1 MVKEESLFDIFLYE
15 TTHLLDEMETKLL
28 EAEKTK
34 KADKEWIDNIFRIM
48 HTIKGSS
55 AMLDFKELS
64 KLSHGLEDVY
74 SFIRDNNIDIKLIS
88 KILDVSLEVVSFIKE
103 ELKTLDENGSLQKD
117 IKPLLKKI
125 DKIFKDIKDV
135 KNKDIIKNIK
145 EEITGK
151 INYKINVKFKQGC
164 MMEDIRSLDIK
175 NKLGKIS
182 KVIKTNPNILKGPE
196 ACKKIIENGASFF
209 IDTNSSKKEI
219 QNLLKKILFLEET
232 LVSKYEEE
240 VISLDM
246 ESVKNNSYDRKHYI
260 SVDVNKLDNLLNN
273 VIELVT
279 SRAILEDR
287 VLKEFKK
294 SEKLENAFYNLN
306 ERIKELQENIM
317 DIRMVPIKKVFFSMK
332 RLVRDMSKKENKKI
346 NLTFIGEETEV
357 DKNIIE
363 DLYNP
368 IIHLIRNA
376 IDHGIELTEER
387 TKINKSSEGNI
398 TLKAKTEGGNIIVS
412 ICDDGKGLDK
422 KAILNKAIDKGYIK
436 KSVQEITE
444 KELYSIIMKPGFS
457 TVEEINE
464 YSGRG
469 VGMDVV
475 YEEIKKLGGLVKI
488 DSKENEG
495 TTINLIIPLTLSIV
509 NGIKVISNNISY
521 IVPINAMK
529 SIFKSKKEDIVEDTN
544 GNTFVIIQEK
554 NYPLINFNN
563 YFGNEK
569 KNEFSNKII
578 MLIEASEEEK
588 FAVAFDEIQ
597 GEYQVV
603 VKAFPKYLKK
613 CTKSLTGLSGCATM
627 GDGTI
632 SYIVDVTGLAL
643 ELNKKVSE

>member
-74 SFIRDNNIDIKLIS
+74 SLIRDNNIDIKLIS

-376 IDHGIELTEER
+376 IDHGIELAEER

-632 SYIVDVTGLAL
+632 SYILDVTGLAL

>member
-219 QNLLKKILFLEET
+219 QNLLKKILFLEEI

-632 SYIVDVTGLAL
+632 SYILDVTGLAL

>member
-74 SFIRDNNIDIKLIS
+74 SLIRDNNIDIKLIS

-164 MMEDIRSLDIK
+164 MMEDIRSLDVK

-182 KVIKTNPNILKGPE
+182 KVIKTNPNVLKGPE

-376 IDHGIELTEER
+376 IDHGIELAEER